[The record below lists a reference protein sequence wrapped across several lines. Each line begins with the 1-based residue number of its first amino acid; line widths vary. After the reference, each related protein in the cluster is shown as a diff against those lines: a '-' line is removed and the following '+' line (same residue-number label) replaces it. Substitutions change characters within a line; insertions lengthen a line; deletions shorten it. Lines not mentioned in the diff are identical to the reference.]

1 MILHGDC
8 LEILLELPDHFDSI
22 VCDPPYGMEFM
33 NADWDKEVP
42 GPDYWLA
49 AWYAAKPGAYLL
61 AMGGTR
67 THHRLACAIEDA
79 GWEIRD
85 CLMWLYGQGFPKS
98 LNVSKAIDKAAGA
111 ERPII
116 GTQRLTGNACV
127 PTKDKGGT
135 YGVGVGTVPP
145 QDVPITGPAT
155 PEAEQWDGWG
165 TALKPAWEPIIMARK
180 PFKGTAAQNVL
191 SHGTGALNIDGCRV
205 EGIAEKPGGKI
216 RSKRG
221 KFQSENDSGFSMID
235 APDPNPLGRW
245 PANVIMDEEAG
256 GMLDEQSG
264 ERPGM
269 SGGGK
274 HKALPDDQGV
284 TAMDRVRRAVAQV
297 DQGMFGAIDGNESHI
312 RADTGGAS
320 RFFYCPK
327 AGRKEREAGLDDF
340 EAGTVDDGR
349 GKAVDNAFQ
358 RGKTVRKNRHP
369 TVKPIAL
376 MRYLVRMVTPPGG
389 TVLDPFCGSGSTG
402 CAAVLEDRDFVGIDI
417 DPYYIALAEARITHT
432 EGTRK

>member
-1 MILHGDC
+1 MILHGNC

-22 VCDPPYGMEFM
+22 VCDPPYGMEFL
-33 NADWDKEVP
+33 NEDWDQEVP

-49 AWYAAKPGAYLL
+49 AWYAAKPGAWLL

-85 CLMWLYGQGFPKS
+85 CMMWLHGEGFPKGPS
-98 LNVSKAIDKAAGA
+98 TERAGMDG
-111 ERPII
+111 R
-116 GTQRLTGNACV
+116 GTC
-127 PTKDKGGT
+127 
-135 YGVGVGTVPP
+135 
-145 QDVPITGPAT
+145 
-155 PEAEQWDGWG
+155 
-165 TALKPAWEPIIMARK
+165 LKPAWEPILLARK
-180 PFKGTAAQNVL
+180 PFKGTLLRNL
-191 SHGTGALNIDGCRV
+191 ESRGTGALNIDDCRV
-205 EGIAEKPGGKI
+205 PVESADFEKMSKGVEAIREKGGV
-216 RSKRG
+216 RG
-221 KFQSENDSGFSMID
+221 ESWANDSDLSGANPAS
-235 APDPNPLGRW
+235 PLGRW

-256 GMLDEQSG
+256 AILDGQSG

-269 SGGGK
+269 SGGGQ
-274 HKALPDDQGV
+274 HKPGYDGS
-284 TAMDRVRRAVAQV
+284 
-297 DQGMFGAIDGNESHI
+297 MFGGPDGNEGHI

-327 AGRKEREAGLDDF
+327 ASRKEKEAGLDDF

-349 GKAVDNAFQ
+349 EKAADNAFQ

-369 TVKPIAL
+369 TVKPVAL

-402 CAAVLEDRDFVGIDI
+402 IAAALEGRDFVGIDL
-417 DPYYIALAEARITHT
+417 DADYVALAEARITHA
-432 EGTRK
+432 RSAK